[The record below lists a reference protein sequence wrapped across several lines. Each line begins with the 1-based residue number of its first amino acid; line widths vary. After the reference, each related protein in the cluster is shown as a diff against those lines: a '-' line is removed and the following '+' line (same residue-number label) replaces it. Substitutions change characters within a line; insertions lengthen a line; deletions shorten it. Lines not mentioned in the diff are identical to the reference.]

1 MADHMQTSLIC
12 DAIDMAAGN
21 IELAEGCVFHSD
33 RGSQYTSTQFHV
45 HLDGHGITGS
55 MGRTGVCWEVS
66 QRRGFHP
73 PLLSE
78 PGVTVSRHRA
88 PTVEPVGI
96 APCFQ

>member
-1 MADHMQTSLIC
+1 VLQRPL
-12 DAIDMAAGN
+12 
-21 IELAEGCVFHSD
+21 ERE
-33 RGSQYTSTQFHV
+33 QYTSIAFTDR
-45 HLDGHGITGS
+45 LTEAGIDASVGS
-55 MGRTGVCWEVS
+55 VGDAFEVS

-73 PLLSE
+73 PLLLE